1 MPALVEFEGSVEE
14 LKCKQFTDRQTV
26 GQSSL
31 YSSIIGM
38 LLNNRGPNIENH
50 EY

>member
-26 GQSSL
+26 GQ
-31 YSSIIGM
+31 
-38 LLNNRGPNIENH
+38 NIS
-50 EY
+50 